1 MSDLSGPGA
10 PTAPIER
17 DGLAVVAF
25 SGGLDT
31 SFAVCWLRREAGAR
45 VVTVTV
51 DTGGFDADELEAIG
65 ARSAELGA
73 EEHIFVDGRQ
83 RVYDEHLAYLIKG
96 NVLRGA
102 VYPLCV
108 GAERVVQAR
117 EVAAV
122 ASARGADLVVHGST
136 GAGNDQVRFEV
147 AMASLAPQVR
157 CWSPIRDWNVR
168 RAQSAAYLDEQGF
181 PVSAATQDYSI
192 NAGLWG
198 VTIGG
203 KETHDPWS
211 YPPETAWPTT
221 VDPADA
227 PIEGT
232 ELVISF
238 DAGLPVAVDGAALP
252 ALELIEVVRARAAEQ
267 GVGRNIHLG
276 DTILGIKGRIAFEA
290 SAAAVL
296 VPAHRELEK
305 LVLSGAQRF
314 HKDQLGDLY
323 GAMLHE
329 ARHFD
334 PLMRD
339 IEAFL
344 DSSQRCVVGDV
355 RVFLRQ
361 GAVTVRGTR
370 SPYSML
376 APELARYGEENA
388 MWDGRD
394 AEGFSRIYGTQQ
406 LLAGLARQRGEDA

>member
-1 MSDLSGPGA
+1 MTDLSGPNA
-10 PTAPIER
+10 PSAPVASG
-17 DGLAVVAF
+17 GLAVVAF

-31 SFAVCWLRREAGAR
+31 SFVVCWLRREAGAR

-51 DTGGFDADELEAIG
+51 DTGGFDAAELEYIA

-73 EEHIFVDGRQ
+73 EEHVFVDGRQ
-83 RVYDEHLAYLIKG
+83 MVYDEHLAYLIKG

-122 ASARGADLVVHGST
+122 ATAREADVVVHGST

-147 AMASLAPQVR
+147 AMASLAPTVR

-168 RAQSAAYLDEQGF
+168 RASSAAYLGEQGF
-181 PVSAATQDYSI
+181 PVDASTKDYSI

-203 KETHDPWS
+203 KETHDPWG
-211 YPPETAWPTT
+211 YPPEEAWPTT
-221 VDPADA
+221 VDPSSA
-227 PIEGT
+227 PPEGD
-232 ELVISF
+232 EVVISF
-238 DAGLPVAVDGAALP
+238 ADGLPVALDGVAMSALDLVE
-252 ALELIEVVRARAAEQ
+252 AVRARAAAQ
-267 GVGRNIHLG
+267 GVGRDIHLG

-296 VPAHRELEK
+296 IPAHRELEK

-334 PLMRD
+334 PVMRD

-344 DSSQRCVVGDV
+344 NSSQRTVTGDV

-361 GAVTVRGTR
+361 GAVQVRGTR
-370 SPYSML
+370 SPFSML

-388 MWDGRD
+388 LWDGRD

-406 LLAGLARQRGEDA
+406 LLSGLAARRGEDA

>member
-1 MSDLSGPGA
+1 MTDLSGPNA
-10 PTAPIER
+10 PSAPVER
-17 DGLAVVAF
+17 GGLAVVAF

-31 SFAVCWLRREAGAR
+31 SFVVCWLRREAGAR

-51 DTGGFDADELEAIG
+51 DTGGFDADELAFIA
-65 ARSAELGA
+65 ARSGELGA
-73 EEHIFVDGRQ
+73 DEHVFVDGRAM
-83 RVYDEHLAYLIKG
+83 VYDEHLAYLIKG

-122 ASARGADLVVHGST
+122 ATARGADVVVHGST

-147 AMASLAPQVR
+147 AMAALAPTVR

-168 RAQSAAYLDEQGF
+168 RSQSAAYLGEQGF
-181 PVSAATQDYSI
+181 PVDASVQDYSI

-203 KETHDPWS
+203 KETHDPWG
-211 YPPETAWPTT
+211 YPPEEAWPSTT
-221 VDPADA
+221 NPAEA
-227 PIEGT
+227 PTDGVEVT
-232 ELVISF
+232 LSF
-238 DAGLPVAVDGAALP
+238 DRGLPVAVDGVAMDSLAIVEAVRSVAA
-252 ALELIEVVRARAAEQ
+252 AH

-290 SAAAVL
+290 SAAAVI

-305 LVLSGAQRF
+305 LVLSAAQRF

-329 ARHFD
+329 AKHFD

-339 IEAFL
+339 LEAFL
-344 DSSQRCVVGDV
+344 DSSQRTVTGDV

-361 GAVTVRGTR
+361 GAVQVRGTR
-370 SPYSML
+370 SPFSML

-388 MWDGRD
+388 LWDGRD

-406 LLAGLARQRGEDA
+406 LLSGLALRRGEDA